1 MALNKEQKKKILE
14 QCDANLVNTGS
25 NKVQFNL
32 LNSNIEVLS
41 YHVKKHPGDFQA
53 KRSLIIKRHQL
64 KIIKRNILN

>member
-14 QCDANLVNTGS
+14 QCDVNLVNTGS

-32 LNSNIEVLS
+32 LNANIEVLS
-41 YHVKKHPGDFQA
+41 YHVQKHPGDFQA

-64 KIIKRNILN
+64 KIIKRNI

>member
-1 MALNKEQKKKILE
+1 M
-14 QCDANLVNTGS
+14 NTGS